1 MLRRLIRESISTQGN
16 LSEKTGDESKPLTT
30 KEKIKKFQEDIDGIL
45 EFVQD
50 ANARDAATLITK
62 LDLESYVQDSNERI
76 EELAYPIVQFKK
88 KLTGVYPYSELSPL
102 IDAVVKNEFAGNAL
116 SQTTRGK
123 DIKANNI
130 KGLDFDYKDRNNIYI
145 PPRSVDTLVNFNIT
159 FKKYPKESLL
169 ISVWP
174 KISSIPDKKP
184 ELNVKLQ
191 TGQNIKDVDYLDIR
205 TPYSLSYL
213 MKNKDVIYA
222 STLGTS
228 RDSGQP
234 ISRNNQSAL
243 TNGEQLSYGGLAFL
257 ALKAWLEG
265 AGDDEN
271 FRKWYDATFEKIK
284 LSDDAGKTIEEKT
297 GDVVSTAAELDT

>member
-88 KLTGVYPYSELSPL
+88 KLTGDYPYSELKPL

-265 AGDDEN
+265 AGGDEN
-271 FRKWYDATFEKIK
+271 FRKWYDATLEKIN